1 MNKIIKWITWA
12 LMIVGVILTILVFA
26 QNGSDLSVNLLL
38 YWAYAMV
45 ALAIA
50 SIVYGI
56 VRDSIINPKNV
67 KKIGIVLVGAVVLV
81 GLAYVFAPGT
91 PAVGYVG
98 APVSDGAL
106 KLTDTVLNLTYF
118 SVAAAILA
126 VIAAAVMDSVKK

>member
-1 MNKIIKWITWA
+1 
-12 LMIVGVILTILVFA
+12 MIVGVVFTILVFA
-26 QNGSDLSVNLLL
+26 QDGSELSVNLLL

-56 VRDSIINPKNV
+56 VRDSVVNPKNI

-81 GLAYVFAPGT
+81 GLAYIFAPGT

-98 APVSDGAL
+98 TPVSDGAL

-126 VIAAAVMDSVKK
+126 VIAAAVMDSAKK

>member
-56 VRDSIINPKNV
+56 VRDSIVNPKNV

>member
-12 LMIVGVILTILVFA
+12 LMIVGVIFTILVFA

-67 KKIGIVLVGAVVLV
+67 KKIGIVLVGAVVLI

>member
-12 LMIVGVILTILVFA
+12 LMIVGVVFTILVFV

-56 VRDSIINPKNV
+56 VRDSVVNPKNV

-81 GLAYVFAPGT
+81 GLAYVLAPGT

-118 SVAAAILA
+118 SVAAAIIA
-126 VIAAAVMDSVKK
+126 VIAAAVMDSAKK

>member
-12 LMIVGVILTILVFA
+12 LMIVGVVLTILVFA

-56 VRDSIINPKNV
+56 VRDSLVNPKNV
-67 KKIGIVLVGAVVLV
+67 KKIGIVIVGAVVLV
-81 GLAYVFAPGT
+81 GLAYLLAPGT

-118 SVAAAILA
+118 SVAAAIIA
-126 VIAAAVMDSVKK
+126 VIAAAVMDSAKK

>member
-12 LMIVGVILTILVFA
+12 LMIVGVVLTILVFA
-26 QNGSDLSVNLLL
+26 QSGSDLSVNLLL

-56 VRDSIINPKNV
+56 VRDSIVNPKNV

-98 APVSDGAL
+98 APVSDGEL

-126 VIAAAVMDSVKK
+126 VIAAAVMDSAKK

>member
-12 LMIVGVILTILVFA
+12 LMIVGIVFTILVFV

-56 VRDSIINPKNV
+56 VRDSVVNPKNI

-98 APVSDGAL
+98 TPVSDAAL

-126 VIAAAVMDSVKK
+126 VIAAAVMDSAKK

>member
-1 MNKIIKWITWA
+1 
-12 LMIVGVILTILVFA
+12 MIVGVVFTILVFV

-56 VRDSIINPKNV
+56 VRDSVINPKNV
-67 KKIGIVLVGAVVLV
+67 KKIGIVLIGAVVLV
-81 GLAYVFAPGT
+81 GLAYVLAPGT

-118 SVAAAILA
+118 SVAAAIIA
-126 VIAAAVMDSVKK
+126 VIAAAVMDSAKK

>member
-12 LMIVGVILTILVFA
+12 LMIVGVVLTILVFA
-26 QNGSDLSVNLLL
+26 QSGSDLSVNLLL

-50 SIVYGI
+50 SIVYNI
-56 VRDSIINPKNV
+56 VRDSVVNPKNI
-67 KKIGIVLVGAVVLV
+67 KKIGIVIVGAVVLV

-126 VIAAAVMDSVKK
+126 VIAAAVMDSAKK

>member
-12 LMIVGVILTILVFA
+12 LMIVGVVFTILVFV

-56 VRDSIINPKNV
+56 VRDSVVNPKNV

-81 GLAYVFAPGT
+81 GLAYVLAPGT

>member
-12 LMIVGVILTILVFA
+12 LMIVGVVLTILVFA
-26 QNGSDLSVNLLL
+26 QSGSDLSVNLLL

-56 VRDSIINPKNV
+56 VRDSIVNPKNI
-67 KKIGIVLVGAVVLV
+67 KKIGIVIVGAVVLV

-126 VIAAAVMDSVKK
+126 VIAAAVMDSAKK